1 MPRKRKR
8 DSTDEDELDGGGLDI
23 SGAAI
28 VKMARLA
35 TDSDDSVRTRKR
47 RISFSDEKKRTI
59 ITTPSKLNDTSPE
72 GRFGRTTP
80 RKNTTPSKIV
90 DESPYKKVTFNR
102 THMSA
107 TPRRSDS
114 FVAKGILKTPSKTPN
129 KDVETTSDGFCKPTG
144 TPSRA
149 TARILSY
156 TPKKSPAAGRCL
168 VSPGGRRDISSP
180 GRGQTIRM
188 LRVTQE
194 TSLSFSNQSTSVSN
208 ENEKLD
214 MSSSE
219 NNCTPT
225 KLNSNY
231 ENNDGPLSP
240 IVSSSKKRRKILQDS
255 LSSES
260 SGLHGFATPS
270 PGRFNHL
277 AKVDDNMTRL
287 IDAAMI
293 PDDDSFN
300 KDIIEQS
307 NNESPTKLNGRNMD
321 NIRSLRNSGVE
332 QPDGTTRRVSRSTR
346 NSLETSS
353 AAVVE
358 ESKSLIDGGLTENSE
373 NEFATSSDVH
383 QSKLNVSNIAVPI
396 FNEQPREVARRTS
409 PRKNNSGLKRRPS
422 ETSQLDDKLAQ
433 YFSPKSSKR
442 EVKVRQDVQDN
453 IAIANAIF
461 SKSPRKNKR
470 RASLKFGSKATEVES
485 FEDVKTICDSS
496 EVNEEN
502 STGAHERQT
511 TKLHV
516 VSFYFILFWTL
527 TESRPQTSFI
537 R

>member
-1 MPRKRKR
+1 MNIFSKIMPRKRKR
-8 DSTDEDELDGGGLDI
+8 DSTDEDELDGAGLDI

-35 TDSDDSVRTRKR
+35 SDSEESVRTRKR
-47 RISFSDEKKRTI
+47 RISFSDEKRQTA
-59 ITTPSKLNDTSPE
+59 SKLNIASPVVQ
-72 GRFGRTTP
+72 FGSTTP
-80 RKNTTPSKIV
+80 RKNTTPPRIAE
-90 DESPYKKVTFNR
+90 ESPYKKVPFNR
-102 THMSA
+102 AHMSA

-129 KDVETTSDGFCKPTG
+129 KEIEPTSDSFCKPSG

-156 TPKKSPAAGRCL
+156 TPKKSPAAGRCV

-180 GRGQTIRM
+180 GRGQTIKM

-194 TSLSFSNQSTSVSN
+194 TSISFSKQSTSSSN
-208 ENEKLD
+208 TGNEKIN

-225 KLNSNY
+225 KLSSNH
-231 ENNDGPLSP
+231 ENDSPLSP

-270 PGRFNHL
+270 PGRFDHL
-277 AKVDDNMTRL
+277 AKVDDNMTKM
-287 IDAAMI
+287 IDSAKI
-293 PDDDSFN
+293 PEDDSFN
-300 KDIIEQS
+300 KDIMEQP
-307 NNESPTKLNGRNMD
+307 NNHSPTKVKGKYMVNSR
-321 NIRSLRNSGVE
+321 ILRNAE
-332 QPDGTTRRVSRSTR
+332 TLLNELPDSTTRRLSRSTR
-346 NSLETSS
+346 NSLETTT
-353 AAVVE
+353 ALFVA
-358 ESKSLIDGGLTENSE
+358 ESKNLIDGGLTANSE
-373 NEFATSSDVH
+373 SEFVTASDIHESRKDKSNTVVTTS
-383 QSKLNVSNIAVPI
+383 
-396 FNEQPREVARRTS
+396 NEQTTEAARRTS

-453 IAIANAIF
+453 IAIVNALLAKSP
-461 SKSPRKNKR
+461 SKSRKTNKR
-470 RASLKFGSKATEVES
+470 RTSLQFGTKATTLES
-485 FEDVKTICDSS
+485 FEEVQTICDSS
-496 EVNEEN
+496 EVNDEK
-502 STGAHERQT
+502 STKVHDRQT

-516 VSFYFILFWTL
+516 VSI
-527 TESRPQTSFI
+527 
-537 R
+537 